1 MPSASEDRRMPRFL
15 AVYTM
20 KPEDLARFRSLPKPE
35 QNAIDAVGLK
45 QWTDW
50 EERNAAFFPDRG
62 GMVGRTTRV
71 TKDGIADAVNPFCG
85 YIVVEAD
92 TIDAAAR
99 LFENH
104 PHFTVFPGDSVDIMP
119 FLTGPAAT

>member
-1 MPSASEDRRMPRFL
+1 MPRFL

-35 QNAIDAVGLK
+35 QDAIDSVGLQ

-50 EERNAAFFPDRG
+50 EERNAASFPDRG

-71 TKDGIADAVNPFCG
+71 TKDGVADAVNPFCG

-99 LFENH
+99 LFESH
-104 PHFTVFPGDSVDIMP
+104 PHFTVFPGDGVDIMP
-119 FLTGPAAT
+119 FVTDPQLLETPAVAF

>member
-1 MPSASEDRRMPRFL
+1 MPRFL

-20 KPEDLARFRSLPKPE
+20 KPEDLARFRSMPKSE
-35 QNAIDAVGLK
+35 QDAVDAVGLPL
-45 QWTDW
+45 WAEW
-50 EERNAAFFPDRG
+50 EKKNAASFPDRG

-71 TKDGIADAVNPFCG
+71 TKDGIASATNPFCG

-92 TIDAAAR
+92 TIEAAAR

-104 PHFTVFPGDSVDIMP
+104 PHFTVFPGDGVDIMP
-119 FLTGPAAT
+119 FLTEPPQT